1 MDFQIITFSR
11 TLVSWI
17 NSNGLVLNIKNLDI
31 KHQFPNGLVL
41 VCYYKK
47 GYLSLVILA
56 REATSTFYQNKY
68 K

>member
-17 NSNGLVLNIKNLDI
+17 NSNGRVLNITNLEF
-31 KHQFPNGLVL
+31 KLQLPNGLFL

-47 GYLSLVILA
+47 VYLSLVILA
-56 REATSTFYQNKY
+56 REATSTLY
-68 K
+68 